1 MVADA
6 PLMNDDTAPAVTAL
20 TIAPN
25 NIFFFSFLP
34 YPKIESQIQMSP
46 MPNIEP
52 KMNGVYSMLFPSFLY
67 RIDKYYLKV
76 RQYVQPF
83 HPFYFCMFLRQT
95 GT

>member
-34 YPKIESQIQMSP
+34 YPKIESQIQTAA
-46 MPNIEP
+46 
-52 KMNGVYSMLFPSFLY
+52 
-67 RIDKYYLKV
+67 
-76 RQYVQPF
+76 QYP
-83 HPFYFCMFLRQT
+83 LRHRLP
-95 GT
+95 